1 MLTERLEHGIKIGK
15 SVRKN
20 MLKNRQA
27 LIPYLLLVAALAG
40 GLLWHESEMVPGLGR
55 SVTTGRADVGG
66 PFRLTDHNGKSVTD
80 ADFRGRYML
89 IYFGY
94 SFCPDVCPTTLGVMA
109 QALEKLGPER
119 ARRVVPIFITIDPE
133 RDTPKVLA
141 DYMKAFGPSFVG
153 LTGSVAAIKDVEKK
167 YRVYAVKKP
176 LDSSK
181 ASGGAYGVDH
191 SSVLYLMGPDGKLV
205 SFYDEIISPDD
216 LAKDLKQKI

>member
-1 MLTERLEHGIKIGK
+1 
-15 SVRKN
+15 

-40 GLLWHESEMVPGLGR
+40 GLLWHESERVPGLGR
-55 SVTTGRADVGG
+55 VVTTGRADVGG
-66 PFRLTDHNGKSVTD
+66 PFRLIDQNGKSVTD

-141 DYMKAFGPSFVG
+141 DYMSAFGPSFVG
-153 LTGSVAAIKDVEKK
+153 LTGSEAAIKDVEKK

-191 SSVLYLMGPDGKLV
+191 SSVLYLMGPDGRMI

-216 LAKDLKQKI
+216 LAKDLKQKV